1 MPPTDEFSQ
10 ASDGQHRRT
19 YTWWQAD
26 PAKPPLA
33 TRSGLEYFQALQTGA
48 LPPQPIT
55 QTIGW
60 KIETVEHG
68 LIRLTLTPG
77 DYLFHGGGLL
87 HGGILATLLD
97 SAMSSAVMSTLKK
110 GQGCTTLQLNIHNIR
125 GVRPGAG
132 ILTAE
137 GRVTHAGR
145 QTATAE
151 GRLFDQAGKLH
162 AHASTSCLI
171 FSTE

>member
-1 MPPTDEFSQ
+1 MT
-10 ASDGQHRRT
+10 
-19 YTWWQAD
+19 
-26 PAKPPLA
+26 
-33 TRSGLEYFQALQTGA
+33 GLEYFKALQNAT

-68 LIRLTLTPG
+68 LIRLTLVPEG
-77 DYLFHGGGLL
+77 YLFHGGGLL
-87 HGGILATLLD
+87 HGGVLATLLD
-97 SAMSSAVMSTLKK
+97 SAMSGAVMSTLKK
-110 GQGCTTLQLNIHNIR
+110 GQGCTTLQLNVHNVR
-125 GVRPGAG
+125 GVKPGAG

-151 GRLFDQAGKLH
+151 GRLTDQAGRLH

-171 FSTE
+171 FSTG